1 LAESLLIRIP
11 DTGVDHAE
19 WAVLDEHGKIAG
31 EVMRTGLGEAAE
43 SAGGRRV
50 TVIASGED
58 VVLMDA
64 EVPTGSV
71 AQARRAIPF
80 SLEESLAV
88 DVDDLHFAIGKQ
100 MPDKCYPVAVISRQ
114 RMDALKNQCEA
125 VGLHPTAIVP
135 EPLAIPLPEDDEGR
149 PWSAILANGRTI
161 VRQREYRGF
170 SIDSSNFAPML
181 DRALHEAHDDAP
193 QKLNLYNVGNTPRPA
208 LTIATASANCASALE
223 VFARGLDSPSINLL
237 QGDYSRRQQL
247 GKLWRPW
254 KMTTILLGLLLLIG
268 AVGSG
273 VEYWRLG
280 RQEAQLNGQ
289 IVAVLKSVIPGVRDT
304 RDPAKRMR
312 LELKKLSRGGSDFLA
327 TIGEI
332 STAIRADKD
341 LSLRSINYRDGR
353 VDIELDAARLE
364 SFDAM
369 KKRIDA
375 GGRLSASIQS
385 ANKENN
391 RVRGRIRIQGRQ

>member
-1 LAESLLIRIP
+1 MAESLLIRIP
-11 DTGVDHAE
+11 DTGVDSAE
-19 WAVLDEHGKIAG
+19 WAVLDEHGNIAG

-43 SAGGRRV
+43 SASGRRV

-58 VVLMDA
+58 VVLMNA
-64 EVPTGSV
+64 EVPIGNV

-80 SLEESLAV
+80 SLEDSLAD
-88 DVDDLHFAIGKQ
+88 DVDGLHFAIGKQ
-100 MPDKCYPVAVISRQ
+100 MRDKCYPVAVISRQ
-114 RMDALKNQCEA
+114 RMDALKNQCDEA
-125 VGLHPTAIVP
+125 GLHPTEIVP
-135 EPLAIPLPEDDEGR
+135 EPLAIPLLEDDEDR

-170 SIDSSNFAPML
+170 SIDSHNFAPML

-193 QKLNLYNVGNTPRPA
+193 QKLNLYSVGNTQKPA
-208 LTIATASANCASALE
+208 LTIATATADCGSAIE

-237 QGDYSRRQQL
+237 QGDYSRRRQL

-254 KMTTILLGLLLLIG
+254 KMTTVLLGLLLLSWAG
-268 AVGSG
+268 GSG

-280 RQEAQLNGQ
+280 KREAQLNRQ
-289 IVAVLKSVIPGVRDT
+289 IVEVLKSVVPGARDT

-332 STAIRADKD
+332 SQAINADKD

-375 GGRLSASIQS
+375 GGRLTASIQS
-385 ANKENN
+385 ANKDNN
-391 RVRGRIRIQGRQ
+391 RVRGRIRIQGKQ